1 MGNNSSIKNLDMF
14 LIKKLFVCLLII
26 SVHVA
31 NSQTCP
37 TYQKRNN
44 GNGGGNCSSTDPS
57 NYGIYNQKTGHFTF
71 SSGAWNFTIDKVYN
85 NSVLIQNGT
94 TLTNGNAVFFGNIN
108 IYTQGS
114 TAQSDLCF
122 YATSASGGVAPAGNF
137 LFVIKNGST
146 TLNCTYAISSQ
157 NNGGLSTTTAG
168 SIGTN
173 QTICS
178 GATPSTLTSVTD
190 ATNFTS
196 YKWQRSTTSSTSGF
210 TDISGATSSTYSPGA
225 LTQTTYYQRLAVSAD
240 GEFASNIVTI
250 TVPAITS
257 PTVGQTWS
265 GSTITFQSNVGGGSW
280 TISTT
285 PNTGVATID
294 GSTGVLTAS
303 GAGSGTVTY
312 TTSSPTCTITRNFT
326 ISGTS
331 GSLPVTWETVSAEKQ
346 NGQSVLRWSTA
357 SEQNTKDFVVQ
368 HSLNTTDWSAL
379 STIPAAGNSTTTRN
393 YSYVHQNPLKGI
405 NYNYYR
411 ILQRDLDDKF
421 SYSKIVSIVFN
432 EPGAD
437 LQVYPN
443 PAEDVVTVFIS
454 EEQEVSLLNA
464 AGALVWKSKL
474 PAGRTQLPLVKFS
487 SGLYFLKTKTQTIK
501 LLIK

>member
-1 MGNNSSIKNLDMF
+1 
-14 LIKKLFVCLLII
+14 
-26 SVHVA
+26 
-31 NSQTCP
+31 
-37 TYQKRNN
+37 
-44 GNGGGNCSSTDPS
+44 
-57 NYGIYNQKTGHFTF
+57 
-71 SSGAWNFTIDKVYN
+71 
-85 NSVLIQNGT
+85 
-94 TLTNGNAVFFGNIN
+94 
-108 IYTQGS
+108 
-114 TAQSDLCF
+114 
-122 YATSASGGVAPAGNF
+122 
-137 LFVIKNGST
+137 
-146 TLNCTYAISSQ
+146 
-157 NNGGLSTTTAG
+157 
-168 SIGTN
+168 
-173 QTICS
+173 
-178 GATPSTLTSVTD
+178 
-190 ATNFTS
+190 
-196 YKWQRSTTSSTSGF
+196 
-210 TDISGATSSTYSPGA
+210 
-225 LTQTTYYQRLAVSAD
+225 
-240 GEFASNIVTI
+240 
-250 TVPAITS
+250 
-257 PTVGQTWS
+257 VGQTWS

-357 SEQNTKDFVVQ
+357 SEQNTKDFVIQ
-368 HSLNTTDWSAL
+368 HSLNTTDWSIL